1 MTIGRPTLY
10 SSDVAASICAYIA
23 SGKSLINYCKQ
34 HAIDYTTVAK
44 WLNKYPEFFEAY
56 ARARLEQAEFM
67 ADEIIELSDETPDMS
82 RDKNGNMVIDSAWV
96 TNQKNRVEA
105 RKWIIA
111 KLKPSKYGDK
121 QHLEITGKDGEPLS
135 IRLIEAQQRLL
146 KDITPE
152 TPLIEQA
159 KSITPEDLI

>member
-10 SSDVAASICAYIA
+10 SSDVASSICAYIA
-23 SGKSLINYCKQ
+23 SGKSLIGYCKQ
-34 HAIDYTTVAK
+34 HDIDYTTVAK
-44 WLNKYPEFFEAY
+44 WLNKYPEFFEDY

-121 QHLEITGKDGEPLS
+121 QQIELTGKDGAPLS
-135 IRLIEAQQRLL
+135 LRLVEMQQRLL
-146 KDITPE
+146 KDITPD
-152 TPLIEQA
+152 TLTIEHIQPIA
-159 KSITPEDLI
+159 IEDII